1 MKGSGFLRVLK
12 LFCMIVVDTG
22 SLNLSKPIERYSKK
36 TNNKNQGLPQ
46 AQLNRKLSLTL
57 E

>member
-12 LFCMIVVDTG
+12 LFCMIFVDTG